1 MAAAA
6 QRLHPLAIILSVGGL
21 IPFVA
26 LGLGAVAPVSELQA
40 HQILLGLI
48 GYGAVI
54 LSFVGAVHW
63 GLALAGYADPI
74 EAGRVMRL
82 RLGLGV
88 MPALVGWA
96 ALLVGLA
103 SPYATIALGLLI
115 AGFLGV
121 VLVEARARRDRLI
134 PGGYMGV
141 RWTITICVL
150 AVLTAVLVLRLAGH
164 TVVL

>member
-26 LGLGAVAPVSELQA
+26 LGLAAVSPVGEMQA

-82 RLGLGV
+82 RLALGGV
-88 MPALVGWA
+88 PALVGWA

-103 SPYATIALGLLI
+103 SAYATIGLGVLI

-121 VLVEARARRDRLI
+121 VVVEARARRDRLI
-134 PGGYMGV
+134 PGGYMGM
-141 RWTITICVL
+141 RWTITVCVL
-150 AVLTAVLVLRLAGH
+150 AVLAAVLVFRLAGARII
-164 TVVL
+164 L